1 MTSRWLA
8 SDGFVERRAERSRI
22 PSPTAVWFEYVQKSV
37 EAALHANPREAQ
49 QGLEMLYQAIRERAV
64 ELRAAGWRVDQVLM
78 AVKRDVAGCVATA
91 VLPDRGGDTSRVPAL
106 LDAVVRWTV
115 NAFYV
120 GN

>member
-8 SDGFVERRAERSRI
+8 SDGLVERRAESSRV
-22 PSPTAVWFEYVQKSV
+22 PSPTAVWVDSVQKNV
-37 EAALHANPREAQ
+37 EAALGANQREAQ
-49 QGLEMLYQAIRERAV
+49 HGLALLYGAIRERAI
-64 ELRAAGWRVDQVLM
+64 ELREAGWRVDQVLM

-115 NAFYV
+115 GVFYV